1 MSLIEFYRNMLYVLL
16 LRIDDN
22 YPKYVL
28 SMDTVFGNDVKGIQ
42 RINLVDFL
50 LGHDRVDS
58 L

>member
-1 MSLIEFYRNMLYVLL
+1 MLAASETVEREFSVL
-16 LRIDDN
+16 LRIGEN

-50 LGHDRVDS
+50 LGHYRAES